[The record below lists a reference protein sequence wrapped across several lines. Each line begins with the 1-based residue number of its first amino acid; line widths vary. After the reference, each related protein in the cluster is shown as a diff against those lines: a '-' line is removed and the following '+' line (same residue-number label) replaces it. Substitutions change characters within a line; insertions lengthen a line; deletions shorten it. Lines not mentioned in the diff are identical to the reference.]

1 MNYPIPGSGRAHGFT
16 PEEPVVTS
24 RSLLSGAASPVFG
37 QRDEWSFNGVLR
49 RPANL
54 GSGGWKLKFTGFEG
68 PWNLRARVLS
78 MIALNPRHSCV
89 LTAGIP
95 TPRRPSDPRTVIL
108 MLGALRALAAW
119 STEHGMPEDL
129 KAWRNHHLQAYI
141 ADLKGQLCSDTVLTH
156 VKAVRELH
164 RCGPLLSGG
173 GLVSDPWAGMSS
185 RTAAGVTWTKKSR
198 EVSTPAIPPEVW
210 FPLVKAAWTY
220 IDRFG
225 PDILRAEHSYQRL
238 QQTATGSRAGAQA
251 RVRAWLA
258 DPHNRVPLHHAQE
271 PAVRP
276 DWVGTVHWSLLSWQI
291 GFDLR
296 LRAFSNSAA
305 MKGMVLEA
313 VERGQCRP
321 ASLLDEYA
329 QVERA
334 DGSMDDWHPGLDPR
348 SLHREIQLLR
358 VACYSFVSA
367 LSMMRDGE
375 VHEITKGSVVEYY
388 GAPAVVSAEIKGQE
402 DFPRKHWWIIE
413 PVARALA
420 MAEAVTPH
428 AERLFTGLRHRKEND
443 DTFSAAERMRAF
455 MQHINATAATTGL
468 EPIPES
474 RVAPHMFRRTMAML
488 TDQFPGSEI
497 ALGIQLKHTAA
508 RALANR
514 TTQGYA
520 ASAASWA
527 EHLEG
532 AVEAA
537 RFRGLAE
544 LFDTHKRG
552 RRSDSGPEPSNC
564 PAHSTKSP
572 TLSMRRAVTAL

>member
-1 MNYPIPGSGRAHGFT
+1 
-16 PEEPVVTS
+16 
-24 RSLLSGAASPVFG
+24 
-37 QRDEWSFNGVLR
+37 
-49 RPANL
+49 
-54 GSGGWKLKFTGFEG
+54 
-68 PWNLRARVLS
+68 
-78 MIALNPRHSCV
+78 
-89 LTAGIP
+89 
-95 TPRRPSDPRTVIL
+95 
-108 MLGALRALAAW
+108 
-119 STEHGMPEDL
+119 
-129 KAWRNHHLQAYI
+129 
-141 ADLKGQLCSDTVLTH
+141 
-156 VKAVRELH
+156 
-164 RCGPLLSGG
+164 
-173 GLVSDPWAGMSS
+173 
-185 RTAAGVTWTKKSR
+185 
-198 EVSTPAIPPEVW
+198 
-210 FPLVKAAWTY
+210 
-220 IDRFG
+220 
-225 PDILRAEHSYQRL
+225 
-238 QQTATGSRAGAQA
+238 
-251 RVRAWLA
+251 
-258 DPHNRVPLHHAQE
+258 
-271 PAVRP
+271 
-276 DWVGTVHWSLLSWQI
+276 
-291 GFDLR
+291 
-296 LRAFSNSAA
+296 
-305 MKGMVLEA
+305 

-388 GAPAVVSAEIKGQE
+388 GAPAVVSAEIKGRE

-428 AERLFTGLRHRKEND
+428 ANRLFTGLRHRKEND
-443 DTFSAAERMRAF
+443 DTFSAAERVRAF

-468 EPIPES
+468 EPIPEG

-497 ALGIQLKHTAA
+497 ALGIQLKHAAA

-520 ASAASWA
+520 ASAASWT

-537 RFRGLAE
+537 RIRGLAE

-552 RRSDSGPEPSNC
+552 ETIGFGPAAEQLARTFDEIADTVKAQGGDSVVEHALLKKARISIHFGTLNNCLFDAANPTGAACLENAVIPAGHTGPLSDRCRPGRCGNSMIAPKHVEIWDSEERSLAKLLE
-564 PAHSTKSP
+564 TR
-572 TLSMRRAVTAL
+572 TLAPGHRAALEQQRAEAKTVLRKAGR